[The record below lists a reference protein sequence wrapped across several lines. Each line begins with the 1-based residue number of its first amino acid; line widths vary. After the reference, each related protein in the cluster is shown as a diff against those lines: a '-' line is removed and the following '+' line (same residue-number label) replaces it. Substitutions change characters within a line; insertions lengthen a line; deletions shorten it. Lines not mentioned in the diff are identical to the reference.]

1 MYTQTRQVRE
11 RQRDLLSQAY
21 RERQACQVQSLRRAS
36 RRAERAER
44 RLTEALTDMLQAH
57 SELAA
62 GS

>member
-1 MYTQTRQVRE
+1 MYTETRQVRE
-11 RQRDLLSQAY
+11 RQRDLLSRAC
-21 RERQACQVQSLRRAS
+21 RERQAGQLQTLRRAS

-44 RLTEALTDMLQAH
+44 RLSEALTDMLQAR